1 MADNKNPTAVD
12 PILPVRLGRNGEIHY
27 ARGMRAGRWIFTSGN
42 MAQDFGSG
50 ISTRVINPR
59 LPHGGTPK
67 REKEAALIYDNI
79 EEVLKLNG
87 SGLANVVR
95 LDQYYPTWQAVD
107 PYHVIR
113 RARFG
118 DHISPSTSM
127 VMQGLLLP
135 HADMDIQ
142 VIAIIPD
149 EDFRVEHME
158 DSDLAGHVTSGYSA
172 AVRAGDYVFAAG
184 VTPSPVPGTPSRR
197 GMAEEAQIMEGALWR
212 GQAIK
217 LETEYVITKKI
228 IPSLELAGSSLANV
242 VKAQIYLTHGEDFS
256 AFNEVWRKHFPEN
269 PPCTT
274 LIPSP
279 DPSIGT
285 THSRIEINILAL
297 TDNGNTRKEIIETDV
312 FSGYEANSTA
322 IRAGDLLF
330 ISGLM
335 AVDTDGLVQQ
345 AEIDTRQPNFQ
356 SSVSAQAD
364 YILRNAQKICE
375 AAGTSLSN
383 VVRAQQFHT
392 DLRDF
397 YDVHRIWQEHLPGQP
412 IPFSAVEVPSPM
424 PVPGCALQMDLW
436 VYAP

>member
-1 MADNKNPTAVD
+1 
-12 PILPVRLGRNGEIHY
+12 
-27 ARGMRAGRWIFTSGN
+27 MRAGRWIFTSGN

-50 ISTRVINPR
+50 ISASVVNSR
-59 LPHGGTPK
+59 LPYGGTPK
-67 REKEAALIYDNI
+67 HEREAALIYDNVA
-79 EEVLKLNG
+79 EVLEQHG
-87 SGLANVVR
+87 SGLPNVVR
-95 LDQYYPTWQAVD
+95 LDQYYPTWKAVD
-107 PYHVIR
+107 PYHVVR

-118 DHISPSTSM
+118 DHIAPSTSM

-142 VIAIIPD
+142 VIAITPD
-149 EDFRVEHME
+149 GDFQVEHVE
-158 DSDLAGHVTSGYSA
+158 DSGLAGHVTSGYSA
-172 AVRAGDYVFAAG
+172 AVRAGDYVFIAG
-184 VTPSPVPGTPSRR
+184 VTPSPLPGIPSRR

-217 LETEYVITKKI
+217 LEAEYVIRKKI
-228 IPSLELAGSSLANV
+228 IPSLELAGSSLGNV
-242 VKAQIYLTHGEDFS
+242 VKAQVYMTHVDDFS
-256 AFNEVWRKHFPEN
+256 AFNEVWRKYFPDN
-269 PPCTT
+269 RPCTT
-274 LIPSP
+274 LVPVP
-279 DPSIGT
+279 DPAIGT
-285 THSRIEINILAL
+285 MYSRIEINVLAL
-297 TDNGNTRKEIIETDV
+297 TDSGKTRKEIIETDV

-330 ISGLM
+330 MSGLM
-335 AVDTDGLVQQ
+335 AVDTDGLVQE
-345 AEIDTRQPNFQ
+345 AEIDTRQPNLQ
-356 SSVSAQAD
+356 SSVRAQAEC
-364 YILRNAQKICE
+364 ILRNAEKICK

-397 YDVHRIWQEHLPGQP
+397 YDVHRVWQEHLPGQP